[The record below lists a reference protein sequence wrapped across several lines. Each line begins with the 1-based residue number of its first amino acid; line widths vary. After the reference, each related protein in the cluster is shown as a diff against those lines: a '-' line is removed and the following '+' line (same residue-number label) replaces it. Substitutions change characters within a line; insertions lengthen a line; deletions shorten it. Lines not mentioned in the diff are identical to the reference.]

1 MSCYEKILEEA
12 LRGYYE
18 SCIVA
23 IEDNQIETV
32 TALPVSS
39 NQISVSLFFFL
50 IKGIVCCTI

>member
-12 LRGYYE
+12 LHGYYE

-23 IEDNQIETV
+23 IADNQIETV

-50 IKGIVCCTI
+50 IHEIKGL